1 VHGWADLLNV
11 VHLLTAAGTTTL
23 VRVPSL
29 DPERIGHAL
38 DSGAHGVIVPFI
50 ESGSDARVAV
60 RACRYP
66 PRGERSW
73 GPSRSTAFRSDRS
86 AMADPLCVVMVETE
100 HAIAAVSEIAAVD
113 GITAVL
119 VGARDLA
126 LTLDLDPLSR
136 DSLHDR
142 PRLHTLL
149 ATVASVCGERG
160 IPAAAPTSTSDQTR
174 ELAELGYR
182 WFVLPSDIQ
191 LMQSA
196 ARTSREELVGA
207 TVADP
212 GPSELG
218 AAGHRRIGLDR
229 RNGEQ

>member
-1 VHGWADLLNV
+1 MALRDGRPEIVTIGWCTSLEATNAEVLARSGVDMVCVDGQHGVHGWADLLDV

-38 DSGAHGVIVPFI
+38 DSGAHGVVVPRRP
-50 ESGSDARVAV
+50 AR
-60 RACRYP
+60 
-66 PRGERSW
+66 
-73 GPSRSTAFRSDRS
+73 
-86 AMADPLCVVMVETE
+86 
-100 HAIAAVSEIAAVD
+100 
-113 GITAVL
+113 
-119 VGARDLA
+119 
-126 LTLDLDPLSR
+126 
-136 DSLHDR
+136 
-142 PRLHTLL
+142 
-149 ATVASVCGERG
+149 AT
-160 IPAAAPTSTSDQTR
+160 TR

-182 WFVLPSDIQ
+182 WFVLPSDIE

-196 ARTSREELVGA
+196 ARTPREELVGA

-218 AAGHRRIGLDR
+218 AAGHRRISLDR